1 MSNNFKIWRNH
12 LLCSRH
18 CGLKGGEREQIF
30 VFHSKTQN
38 MFVFARPSGMKRI
51 IFERKERKVIKCKLR
66 VSRCLLPINL
76 LFHLPCSLNC
86 LHFEIDYFLE
96 SNFSTIKLKATFSHI
111 IFAIQIS
118 LLWLC
123 FSCKPS
129 FSEAWFKFDF
139 TWWRF
144 RMLLHSTKDVNLFWL
159 DLLGAGSA
167 LPREFSQRFAS
178 WVCLP

>member
-1 MSNNFKIWRNH
+1 VKKSPALQSPLRSEGRRERTNIRLSFKNAKHLHICQTIGNEKNNFWD
-12 LLCSRH
+12 
-18 CGLKGGEREQIF
+18 
-30 VFHSKTQN
+30 
-38 MFVFARPSGMKRI
+38 KR
-51 IFERKERKVIKCKLR
+51 KLR

-86 LHFEIDYFLE
+86 VHFEKDYFLE

-129 FSEAWFKFDF
+129 FSEAFFKFDC

-159 DLLGAGSA
+159 DLLGAGIA
-167 LPREFSQRFAS
+167 LPR
-178 WVCLP
+178 